1 MGLET
6 YVRIDRHQMARINR
20 QSVMRCIANHAPINR
35 AAIARLT
42 GLSLPTVMVITDEL
56 LQHGMILAQ
65 KDTKRSLG
73 KRPEILSVCGEHYR
87 FIGVDIGRT
96 ATRVVVVGLDK
107 QPIFTLRFPTEHFEQ
122 ASGFVDRICEAIQ
135 DAIAQSKV
143 EKNTIVGVCVAM
155 PGLIEQH
162 TGNVLFSPN
171 FGWKDVPLQEWM
183 NARLPYQVIVEN
195 ANRAQGMWEICRN
208 QGDEQLSVLCIGL
221 GYGIGGAFFENGRL
235 YYGASGTS
243 GEIGHITVS
252 RDNVRCSC
260 GNRGCL
266 EAMASGAA
274 LAQQAQSAVT
284 SGVPT
289 LLKELCDGAMGT
301 IDARMVFE
309 AAKQGDAVS
318 RQLIEKAADYI
329 GQALAT
335 TINVMDPDKI
345 YLCGGLMKNGDEF
358 LRLIHEATLRRQMHQ
373 AGRNVMIL
381 PGTLEEW
388 NVALGATQVIPYYEW
403 NVEQLAF
410 MR

>member
-65 KDTKRSLG
+65 KETKRSLG

-135 DAIAQSKV
+135 DAIAQSNV
-143 EKNTIVGVCVAM
+143 ERDTIVGVCVAM

-221 GYGIGGAFFENGRL
+221 GYGIGGAFFENGKL

-274 LAQQAQSAVT
+274 LAQQAQSAVA

-289 LLKELCDGAMGT
+289 LLKELSGGAEGT

-318 RQLIEKAADYI
+318 RELIERAADYI

-345 YLCGGLMKNGDEF
+345 YLCGGLMKNGETF
-358 LRLIHEATLRRQMHQ
+358 LRLIREATLRRQMHQ

-403 NVEQLAF
+403 NAEQLAF

>member
-65 KDTKRSLG
+65 KETKRSLG
-73 KRPEILSVCGEHYR
+73 KRPEVLSVCGEHYR

-135 DAIAQSKV
+135 DAIVQSKV
-143 EKNTIVGVCVAM
+143 ERDTIVGVCVAM

-221 GYGIGGAFFENGRL
+221 GYGIGGAFFENGKL

-266 EAMASGAA
+266 EAMASGSA
-274 LAQQAQSAVT
+274 LAQQAQSAVA

-289 LLKELCDGAMGT
+289 LLEELCGGAVGT
-301 IDARMVFE
+301 IDAKMVFK
-309 AAKQGDAVS
+309 AAGKGDAVS
-318 RQLIEKAADYI
+318 RELIEKAAEYI
-329 GQALAT
+329 GQALAI

-345 YLCGGLMKNGDEF
+345 YLCGGLMKNGEEF
-358 LRLIHEATLRRQMHQ
+358 LRLIREATLRRQMHQ

-403 NVEQLAF
+403 NAEQLAF